1 MSILNLKYQILVLKH
16 WPCKLFFSFVLR
28 NQNTPT
34 SEIRYILLIYVL
46 VLDQP
51 SFFGINNQNHLSKI
65 ESPWQQL
72 LDFTV
77 RQRLGKNT
85 LCSLKIDTCPLQIG
99 FIPIIHHRH
108 PAVVMTDYLSIAQH
122 EFSLSFNQQTND
134 FKGIVQYID

>member
-28 NQNTPT
+28 TNKWNQIHSTNICT
-34 SEIRYILLIYVL
+34 SIR
-46 VLDQP
+46 P
-51 SFFGINNQNHLSKI
+51 AKFFGINNQNHLSKI